1 MRSAGPRATYEA
13 RLSQRAATA
22 EAAAGIRERAE
33 RTVAAEA
40 RRAEDQLAPIGRR
53 AERDRDYGR
62 HRPPIS
68 HAAWH
73 MLSRKPAV
81 RSQRRRLSSGG

>member
-40 RRAEDQLAPIGRR
+40 RRAEDQLDT
-53 AERDRDYGR
+53 DRSTR
-62 HRPPIS
+62 
-68 HAAWH
+68 
-73 MLSRKPAV
+73 
-81 RSQRRRLSSGG
+81 